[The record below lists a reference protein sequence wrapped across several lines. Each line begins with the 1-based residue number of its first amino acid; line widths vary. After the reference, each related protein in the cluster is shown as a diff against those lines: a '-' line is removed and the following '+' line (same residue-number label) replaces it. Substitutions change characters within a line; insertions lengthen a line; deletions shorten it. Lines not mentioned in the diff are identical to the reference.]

1 MKINT
6 EISNNINKATFFV
19 DDKFQKKKIAV
30 FIDLGLFIFFFFFVT
45 LTVLMSSH
53 SDRVTPEDL

>member
-19 DDKFQKKKIAV
+19 DDKFQKKKKIAV
-30 FIDLGLFIFFFFFVT
+30 FIDLGLFIFFFFF
-45 LTVLMSSH
+45 LSL
-53 SDRVTPEDL
+53 